1 MIRARIRATG
11 MIRGMIPTIVGIAL
25 LMTAMPA
32 RAYDPATTHAG
43 LTEQAVLASEL
54 HRVLAH
60 RLSRPLGLFEPIVLN
75 RADLDPT
82 AARLI
87 GGRLDALDPAGGYRP
102 GADGAAPA
110 LGWVVAGAVIA
121 ETPAERAQNLFFDP
135 SRGSGLSQAGGA
147 FQIGHDLRMLFA
159 EGGGLRGAAT
169 GTTFNLTGRPSPEWL
184 VAPDNDV
191 GLPAFYAQLEQA
203 TVAERPGPRGT
214 ALARALLAL
223 GGTLAVLEDAGDPA
237 HVRNDFRGA
246 YLADGGS
253 SLFDRGSPFERYV
266 AETFGQA
273 GVPAAATPVNR
284 PTVMAYI
291 TAADRQG
298 LADRTQRRFFSDGT
312 LPEPVTVDRLTTGVE
327 VMRDARESLPYALP
341 SLPHLNLTGMGNIH
355 YAYASAEEGLP
366 AAQRRRLLAYLRV
379 PGRVRFFLDRAV
391 YRDSARALLPEI
403 GAYAAGLV
411 DHLFRADIHLEVNA
425 GAVAVSVTGARGAVR
440 KGEVRLYF
448 EDASGR
454 RSAFAALPAS
464 ATPSTF
470 TIPAGA
476 RRIAAAL
483 RGEDDAGELVAVA
496 EQPVL

>member
-1 MIRARIRATG
+1 M
-11 MIRGMIPTIVGIAL
+11 PTI
-25 LMTAMPA
+25 PS
-32 RAYDPATTHAG
+32 TTHAG

-75 RADLDPT
+75 RADLDPV
-82 AARLI
+82 AARLL
-87 GGRLDALDPAGGYRP
+87 GGRLDALDPSGGYRP
-102 GADGAAPA
+102 GPDGAAPA
-110 LGWVVAGAVIA
+110 LAWVVAGTVIA

-135 SRGSGLSQAGGA
+135 SRGSGLTQAGGA
-147 FQIGHDLRMLFA
+147 FQVGHELRMLFA

-184 VAPDNDV
+184 VASDNDV
-191 GLPAFYAQLEQA
+191 GLKAFYDGLEQA

-246 YLADGGS
+246 YMADGGS
-253 SLFDRGSPFERYV
+253 SVFDRGSPFERYV

-273 GVPAAATPVNR
+273 GVPAAATPVVR

-298 LADRTQRRFFSDGT
+298 LADCTQRRFFSDGT
-312 LPEPVTVDRLTTGVE
+312 VPGPVVVDRLTTGAE
-327 VMRDARESLPYALP
+327 VMHDARDSLPYALP
-341 SLPHLNLTGMGNIH
+341 SVPHLELAAMGDIH
-355 YAYASAEEGLP
+355 YAYAYAPEQGASA
-366 AAQRRRLLAYLRV
+366 AHKRRLLAYLRV
-379 PGRVRFFLDRAV
+379 PGRVKFFLDRAV
-391 YRDSARALLPEI
+391 YHDSARALLPEI
-403 GAYAAGLV
+403 GAYGAGLV
-411 DHLFRADIHLEVNA
+411 DHLFRADIHLEIKA
-425 GAVAVSVTGARGAVR
+425 GSVAVSVTDARGTVR
-440 KGEVRLYF
+440 KGEVRLYVD
-448 EDASGR
+448 DAAGHR
-454 RSAFAALPAS
+454 VAFASVPAS
-464 ATPSTF
+464 ATPSTL

-476 RRIAAAL
+476 RRIAAVL

>member
-1 MIRARIRATG
+1 MIRARLA
-11 MIRGMIPTIVGIAL
+11 VAAAL
-25 LMTAMPA
+25 LLVAMPA
-32 RAYDPATTHAG
+32 RAYNPATTHAG

-82 AARLI
+82 VARLL
-87 GGRLDALDPAGGYRP
+87 GGRLDALDPSGGYRP
-102 GADGAAPA
+102 GADGASPA
-110 LGWVVAGAVIA
+110 LAWVVAGAVIA

-135 SRGSGLSQAGGA
+135 SRGSGLSQAGGT
-147 FQIGHDLRMLFA
+147 FQVGHDLRMLFA
-159 EGGGLRGAAT
+159 EGGGLRAAST

-184 VAPDNDV
+184 MASDNDV
-191 GLPAFYAQLEQA
+191 GLRAFYDGLEQA
-203 TVAERPGPRGT
+203 TIAERPGPRGT

-273 GVPAAATPVNR
+273 GVPAAAAPVNR

-291 TAADRQG
+291 TAANRQG

-312 LPEPVTVDRLTTGVE
+312 LPEPVVVDRLTTGAE
-327 VMRDARESLPYALP
+327 VMHDARDSLPYALP
-341 SLPHLNLTGMGNIH
+341 SVPHLDLAAMGDIH
-355 YAYASAEEGLP
+355 YAYASAEKGAP
-366 AAQRRRLLAYLRV
+366 AAPKRRLLAYLRV

-411 DHLFRADIHLEVNA
+411 DHLFRADIHLEIKA
-425 GAVAVSVTGARGAVR
+425 GSLAVSVIDAQGTVR
-440 KGEVRLYF
+440 KGEVRLYL
-448 EDASGR
+448 EDATGR
-454 RSAFAALPAS
+454 RSAFASVPAS
-464 ATPSTF
+464 TTPSTL
-470 TIPAGA
+470 TIPAGT
-476 RRIAAAL
+476 RRIAAVL
-483 RGEDDAGELVAVA
+483 RGEDEAGELVAVA

>member
-1 MIRARIRATG
+1 MIRARIRMVVAA
-11 MIRGMIPTIVGIAL
+11 AL
-25 LMTAMPA
+25 LLVALPA
-32 RAYDPATTHAG
+32 RAYDPSTTHAG
-43 LTEQAVLASEL
+43 LTEQSVLASEL

-75 RADLDPT
+75 RADLDPRV
-82 AARLI
+82 ARLL

-102 GADGAAPA
+102 GPDGAASA
-110 LGWVVAGAVIA
+110 MAWVVAGTVIA

-135 SRGSGLSQAGGA
+135 SRGSGLTQAGGA
-147 FQIGHDLRMLFA
+147 FQVGHDLRMLFA

-184 VAPDNDV
+184 IAPDNDV
-191 GLPAFYAQLEQA
+191 GLKAFYDGLEQA

-246 YLADGGS
+246 YMAEGGS
-253 SLFDRGSPFERYV
+253 SVFDRGSPFERYV

-273 GVPAAATPVNR
+273 GVPAAAPPVVR

-312 LPEPVTVDRLTTGVE
+312 LPAPVVVDRLTTGAE
-327 VMRDARESLPYALP
+327 VMHDARESLPYALP
-341 SLPHLNLTGMGNIH
+341 SVPHLDLTAMGDIH
-355 YAYASAEEGLP
+355 YAYASPEHGS
-366 AAQRRRLLAYLRV
+366 AAAHRRRLLAYLRV
-379 PGRVRFFLDRAV
+379 PGRVKFFLDRAV
-391 YRDSARALLPEI
+391 YHDSAQALLPEI
-403 GAYAAGLV
+403 GGYGAGLV
-411 DHLFRADIHLEVNA
+411 DHLFRADIHLDIKA
-425 GAVAVSVTGARGAVR
+425 GSLAVSVTDGGGMVP
-440 KGEVRLYF
+440 KGEVRLYVD
-448 EDASGR
+448 DASGHR
-454 RSAFAALPAS
+454 TAFTSVPAS
-464 ATPSTF
+464 ATPATL

-476 RRIAAAL
+476 RRIAAVL